1 MKVFFE
7 DVVYIIV
14 EISWWLRLVGV
25 VFDFDYILNV
35 LFGDFLSYWAWGV
48 AGIGVVCEV
57 WLCEWWRCMWRGV
70 LYG

>member
-25 VFDFDYILNV
+25 VFGFDYTLNV
-35 LFGDFLSYWAWGV
+35 LFGDFLS
-48 AGIGVVCEV
+48 
-57 WLCEWWRCMWRGV
+57 
-70 LYG
+70 